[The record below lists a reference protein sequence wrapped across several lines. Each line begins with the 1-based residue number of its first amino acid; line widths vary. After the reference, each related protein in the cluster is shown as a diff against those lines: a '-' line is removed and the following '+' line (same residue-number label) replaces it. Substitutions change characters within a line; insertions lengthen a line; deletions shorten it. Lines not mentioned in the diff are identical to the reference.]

1 MEFLT
6 FARCHLDR
14 VLGWA
19 AVALGAIVL
28 VVGWVGVS
36 STGYVF
42 EQLPY
47 VISGG
52 VGGLFL
58 LGLGAMS
65 WLSADLRDEWSK
77 LDSLEQAVLAG
88 NALLAQQQELAA
100 TVPLQAVPT
109 PSRRAAASRS
119 PR

>member
-6 FARCHLDR
+6 FVRCHWDR
-14 VLGWA
+14 VLAWV
-19 AVALGAIVL
+19 AVALGVVVL
-28 VVGWVGVS
+28 TVGYLGVS

-47 VISGG
+47 VVSGA

-88 NALLAQQQELAA
+88 NALLAEQQEQPEQAPEL
-100 TVPLQAVPT
+100 PLQPR
-109 PSRRAAASRS
+109 PRRAAASKTTA
-119 PR
+119 